1 MRIKNKFWKEIWF
14 SLQEF
19 FAEPDEVTT
28 INPEQDVTAIA
39 IGCGFLFAVFIF
51 IYMIL

>member
-14 SLQEF
+14 SIQEWW
-19 FAEPDEVTT
+19 ERDEITT

-39 IGCGFLFAVFIF
+39 IGCGFLFAVFLF
-51 IYMIL
+51 IYMILW